1 MSLFV
6 PKFDESVIVR
16 EADAE
21 VVGGDP
27 VGVRLLADSSS
38 TGGALSTVRVTLGE
52 GADGA
57 VPHLHRNSAE
67 MFYLLDGAA
76 DVLSGDDV
84 VTAGRGDLVVVP
96 PGKPHAVKALGRDLV
111 LWRDAGGALK
121 CLEDYCPHRGARLSR
136 GEVTGDNISCRYH
149 GVTLDGTGTIVR
161 VPAMPDCALEGRRPV
176 ESFPVAEAADGIFVY
191 FAGPTQRET
200 PPREWGL
207 ER

>member
-27 VGVRLLADSSS
+27 VGVRLLADSSA

-76 DVLSGDDV
+76 DVLSGADV
-84 VTAGRGDLVVVP
+84 VTAGPGDLVVVP
-96 PGKPHAVKALGRDLV
+96 PGKPHAFAAVPGSTADILIVITPGVERFEYFRHLQRLRLGE
-111 LWRDAGGALK
+111 AT
-121 CLEDYCPHRGARLSR
+121 LESLL
-136 GEVTGDNISCRYH
+136 EVQELYDNHYLRS
-149 GVTLDGTGTIVR
+149 
-161 VPAMPDCALEGRRPV
+161 
-176 ESFPVAEAADGIFVY
+176 EAWD
-191 FAGPTQRET
+191 TRH
-200 PPREWGL
+200 
-207 ER
+207 

>member
-67 MFYLLDGAA
+67 LFYLLDGAA

-96 PGKPHAVKALGRDLV
+96 PGKPHAFAAVPGSTADLLIVITPGVERFEYFRHLQRLRLGE
-111 LWRDAGGALK
+111 AT
-121 CLEDYCPHRGARLSR
+121 LESLL
-136 GEVTGDNISCRYH
+136 EVQELYDNHYLRSEAWD
-149 GVTLDGTGTIVR
+149 T
-161 VPAMPDCALEGRRPV
+161 RR
-176 ESFPVAEAADGIFVY
+176 
-191 FAGPTQRET
+191 
-200 PPREWGL
+200 
-207 ER
+207 